1 MVALWLNQAGRIYAF
16 ADGTVYCL
24 IGQLGQA
31 HRIAV
36 IRVSEAFPTFE
47 GRATSASWAGT
58 GQENWADGR
67 KPKGAGRAGNQ
78 AFRSLFIAMSVQMR

>member
-31 HRIAV
+31 SRIVV
-36 IRVSEAFPTFE
+36 IRVFGTSLTSE
-47 GRATSASWAGT
+47 GRAISASWAEKWQGHR
-58 GQENWADGR
+58 AKGR
-67 KPKGAGRAGNQ
+67 KPKYTGRAGNQ